1 MLISGNMLQASYW
14 SAFAIKHSQGSR
26 VQVEVNGDNLKIL
39 IDGTETDFVG
49 INPVPVTGM

>member
-14 SAFAIKHSQGSR
+14 SAFAIKHSQGST
-26 VQVEVNGDNLKIL
+26 VQVEENGGNLKIL